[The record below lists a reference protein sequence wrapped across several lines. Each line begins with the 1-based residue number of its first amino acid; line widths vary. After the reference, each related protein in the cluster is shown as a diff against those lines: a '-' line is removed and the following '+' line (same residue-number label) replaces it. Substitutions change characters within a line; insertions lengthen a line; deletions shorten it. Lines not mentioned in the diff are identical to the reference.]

1 METTMTAA
9 PAPSVTPRTLVH
21 RVLNDGAVWLVA
33 AAAFGAEMAVSARY
47 GYVRDELYFLAS
59 GHHLALGGVD
69 QPELTPVLA
78 RLDALVTGN
87 TLVGLRALPA
97 LALAAMVLCTGSMAR
112 VLGAGRRGQFVAALA
127 TACCAEYLGALHE
140 LTTTTPDFVCWTVA
154 LLLVCRL
161 LTSRDPRWWLAI
173 GGAAGVGMAAKWNIG
188 FLVGGLLLGFACT
201 PAARPLLRS
210 RYLALGAALCLA
222 LAAPDFAWQA
232 AHGWPNFAVFHALQ
246 RAAWA
251 NRAQYWPGQVLYT
264 SIVLVPLW
272 VRGAAWALRSAR
284 YRPIGIAAVT
294 VICAQFVLGGKTY
307 YPGGIY
313 TFLFA
318 AGAVSIST
326 VSISTVS
333 ISTAS
338 LSTPALGARPFRRR
352 VTWYCVGAA
361 IASLISLPVLPAAV
375 LARFPAQK
383 INYDLGE
390 EIGWPS
396 QVKLLAS
403 VWRSLPAAQRARAT
417 LLAGNYGEAGAV
429 ERYGASFGLPQV
441 YSGANNFWL
450 WGPPPAGDTAA
461 VAINVNPALLHR
473 EFTHVTQVAVYRNGL
488 NVSDDEE
495 GTAIYVATGLRSSW
509 ATAWPAFRDFS

>member
-1 METTMTAA
+1 MTVMETTMMAA
-9 PAPSVTPRTLVH
+9 PAPSVTPRTFVR
-21 RVLNDGAVWLVA
+21 RVLTDRAVWLVA
-33 AAAFGAEMAVSARY
+33 AAAFGVEMAVSARY

-69 QPELTPVLA
+69 QPELTPLLA

-112 VLGAGRRGQFVAALA
+112 VLGADRRGQFVAALA

-161 LTSRDPRWWLAI
+161 LTSGDPRWWPAI
-173 GGAAGVGMAAKWNIG
+173 GGAAGIGMSAKWNIG

-210 RYLALGAALCLA
+210 RYLALGAALFLA
-222 LAAPDFAWQA
+222 LAAPDFIWQA

-294 VICAQFVLGGKTY
+294 VICAQFVLGGKSY

-318 AGAVSIST
+318 AGA
-326 VSISTVS
+326 
-333 ISTAS
+333 AS
-338 LSTPALGARPFRRR
+338 LFAAGAASLGSASLTGALGSRPFRRR
-352 VTWYCVGAA
+352 VAVYCLSAV
-361 IASLISLPVLPAAV
+361 IVSLISLPVLPPAA
-375 LARFPAQK
+375 LARFPVQK

-390 EIGWPS
+390 EIGWTS

-403 VWRSLPAAQRARAT
+403 VWHSLPAAERARAT
-417 LLAGNYGEAGAV
+417 LLTGNYGEAGAV
-429 ERYGASFGLPQV
+429 DRYGASFGLPQV

-450 WGPPPAGDTAA
+450 WGPPPADDTTA
-461 VAINVNPALLHR
+461 VAINVDPALLHR
-473 EFTHVTQVAVYRNGL
+473 EFTHVTEVAVYRNGM
-488 NVSDDEE
+488 NVADDEE
-495 GTAIYVATGLRSSW
+495 GVPIYVAAGLRTSW
-509 ATAWPAFRDFS
+509 ATAWPAFRNFS

>member
-1 METTMTAA
+1 
-9 PAPSVTPRTLVH
+9 V
-21 RVLNDGAVWLVA
+21 
-33 AAAFGAEMAVSARY
+33 
-47 GYVRDELYFLAS
+47 
-59 GHHLALGGVD
+59 
-69 QPELTPVLA
+69 
-78 RLDALVTGN
+78 
-87 TLVGLRALPA
+87 
-97 LALAAMVLCTGSMAR
+97 
-112 VLGAGRRGQFVAALA
+112 
-127 TACCAEYLGALHE
+127 
-140 LTTTTPDFVCWTVA
+140 
-154 LLLVCRL
+154 
-161 LTSRDPRWWLAI
+161 
-173 GGAAGVGMAAKWNIG
+173 
-188 FLVGGLLLGFACT
+188 
-201 PAARPLLRS
+201 
-210 RYLALGAALCLA
+210 A
-222 LAAPDFAWQA
+222 LAAPDFVWQA
-232 AHGWPNFAVFHALQ
+232 AHGWPNFAVYHALQ

-307 YPGGIY
+307 YPGGSY

-318 AGAVSIST
+318 AGA
-326 VSISTVS
+326 
-333 ISTAS
+333 AS
-338 LSTPALGARPFRRR
+338 LTGALGSRPFRRR
-352 VTWYCVGAA
+352 VAWYCVGAA
-361 IASLISLPVLPAAV
+361 IASLISLPVLPAAA

-461 VAINVNPALLHR
+461 VAISVDPSLLHR
-473 EFTHVTQVAVYRNGL
+473 EFTHVTRVAVYRNGL